1 MAASRRRCDSHEG
14 RWTSPHDDVAQSR
27 SEDSDTRARKDG
39 QTVGSDTL
47 ARRQHGDE
55 SQENSGKRCGDRGHD
70 DERREGERVHA
81 GHGGSAVREVH
92 DGVVHRTGAG
102 LTGHAVC
109 VGTHVGL
116 TRERG
121 EEQMAAHL
129 SESAQGDER
138 PQRRTKLHGR
148 SEHKS

>member
-1 MAASRRRCDSHEG
+1 MAAGRRRCDSHEG
-14 RWTSPHDDVAQSR
+14 RWTSPHDDVAQGR
-27 SEDSDTRARKDG
+27 SEDGDARARTDG
-39 QTVGSDTL
+39 HAVGSDTL
-47 ARRQHGDE
+47 ARCQHGDE
-55 SQENSGKRCGDRGHD
+55 SQENSGKRSGDRGHD

-81 GHGGSAVREVH
+81 GHRGSAVHEVH
-92 DGVVHRTGAG
+92 DSVVHGTRAR
-102 LTGHAVC
+102 LTGHAVG
-109 VGTHVGL
+109 VGTDVGL

-148 SEHKS
+148 SEDEG